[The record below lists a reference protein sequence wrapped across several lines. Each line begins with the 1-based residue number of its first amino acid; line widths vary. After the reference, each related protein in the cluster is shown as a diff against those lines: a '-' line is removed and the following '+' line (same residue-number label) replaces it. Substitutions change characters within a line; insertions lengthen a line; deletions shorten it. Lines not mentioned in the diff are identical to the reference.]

1 MTGVIPRRA
10 QVPGRGG
17 PSGWPDSSS
26 KTIHPPRAA
35 AVVYRRPGLFLPHF
49 NRAVVLF
56 DGPARARL
64 ARAAMGR
71 GIRWSYVPAPTLR
84 RHALRDSPPTA
95 TEVLAGL
102 PEPRPD
108 DEGLR
113 ASIRA
118 MRAAGGLLLGV
129 LDDDPTGLQ
138 AVHGVQVVTVLEE
151 EAYGAALAG
160 PAATCFVLTNTR
172 SMEEPAAAEI
182 NVLAARGLLSV
193 AGRRG
198 ARLQLLSRSDSTL
211 RGHVMAEVTALDSVH
226 RETAGRGYDGVLL
239 VPAFLEAGRLTAGDI
254 HWARVG
260 GGLVPV
266 GETEFA
272 QDAAFGYSA
281 SDLRDFV
288 AEKSGGA
295 IRRED
300 VGSIGLADIR
310 LGGPQRVRELLAG
323 VRDGSW
329 AVVNATEYSDLE
341 TVAAGVLMAGRAGAS
356 FLFRSGPSFVRA
368 LTGMGP
374 RAPLRGADIWPAGRP
389 PQGGHGLVVVGSHV
403 GQTSRQLAALRARGG
418 ITAFELDVPAI
429 VGGGEVT
436 AGTARQ
442 VAAALRESDVLLYT
456 SRAVA
461 TGRDGAGSLAIART
475 VSAALSRTVREALAA
490 RPAWVV
496 AKGGITSHDVA
507 RHGLGIRRAEVAGQL
522 FPGVISLLRP
532 LDAAPEAI
540 GVPYVVFAGN
550 VGDDGTLADVVAILT
565 GEREER

>member
-1 MTGVIPRRA
+1 M
-10 QVPGRGG
+10 
-17 PSGWPDSSS
+17 
-26 KTIHPPRAA
+26 
-35 AVVYRRPGLFLPHF
+35 
-49 NRAVVLF
+49 
-56 DGPARARL
+56 
-64 ARAAMGR
+64 
-71 GIRWSYVPAPTLR
+71 
-84 RHALRDSPPTA
+84 RDSPAIA
-95 TEVLAGL
+95 TEVLGGL

-108 DEGLR
+108 DDGLR

-118 MRAAGGLLLGV
+118 MRSADGLLLGV
-129 LDDDPTGLQ
+129 LDDDPTGSQ

-160 PAATCFVLTNTR
+160 PAGTCFVLTNTR
-172 SMEEPAAAEI
+172 SMEEPAAAEV
-182 NVLAARGLLSV
+182 NVLAARGLRSV
-193 AGRRG
+193 AKRRG
-198 ARLQLLSRSDSTL
+198 ARLQILSRSDSTL
-211 RGHVMAEVTALDSVH
+211 RGHVMAEVTALDLVR
-226 RETAGRGYDGVLL
+226 RETVSRGYDGVLL

-260 GGLVPV
+260 GRLVPV

-272 QDAAFGYSA
+272 RDAAFGYST

-295 IRRED
+295 IRRDD
-300 VGSIGLADIR
+300 VGSVGLADIR

-329 AVVNATEYSDLE
+329 AVINATEYSDLE
-341 TVAAGVLMAGRAGAS
+341 TVAAGVLMAERAGAS
-356 FLFRSGPSFVRA
+356 FLFRTGPSFVRA

-374 RAPLRGADIWPAGRP
+374 RAPLRGADIWPTGP
-389 PQGGHGLVVVGSHV
+389 PQGGHGLIVVGSHV

-418 ITAFELDVPAI
+418 MTAFELDVPAI
-429 VGGGEVT
+429 VGGGEVA

-442 VAAALRESDVLLYT
+442 VAAALRDSDVLLYT

-461 TGRDGAGSLAIART
+461 TGRDGADSLAIART
-475 VSAALSRTVREALAA
+475 VSAALSRTVRQAMAA

-507 RHGLGIRRAEVAGQL
+507 RYGLGIRRAEVAGQL

-550 VGDDGTLADVVAILT
+550 VGDDGTLADVVAILD